1 MPEGPA
7 GRQPVAET
15 EIVGA
20 TQYGAGM
27 ADADTRIDS
36 LKDDIR
42 ALGCSVLDLQEKAT
56 AHDAKFAEILLTLRA
71 HGSKLDSHDRRFDQI
86 DVRFEQVDA
95 KLAEIL
101 ARLPQRPTTA
111 PQTPTPPTTV
121 SSCPVNSPVSSG
133 IARPI
138 AAFVAGSCSEA
149 LWCSADSQISLTQI
163 TSASSASMHT
173 A

>member
-15 EIVGA
+15 QSVGA
-20 TQYGAGM
+20 TQCGAGV

-42 ALGCSVLDLQEKAT
+42 ALGYSVRDLQEKAT

-71 HGSKLDSHDRRFDQI
+71 HGSKLESHDRRFDQI
-86 DVRFEQVDA
+86 DARFEQVDARFEQVDARFDQIDARFDQIDRRFFQIDRRFLQIDARFEQIDGRFEQTDA

-101 ARLPQRPTTA
+101 ARLPQRP
-111 PQTPTPPTTV
+111 
-121 SSCPVNSPVSSG
+121 
-133 IARPI
+133 R
-138 AAFVAGSCSEA
+138 
-149 LWCSADSQISLTQI
+149 
-163 TSASSASMHT
+163 
-173 A
+173 